1 MTYIHY
7 SLLSVYIHTQIMEQV
22 KDDLKQPIEETD
34 NSGRVKRIVEDVLVS
49 RLTDL
54 CETFKNYQKDIS
66 MRMYAAAITGKMVDD
81 SEQLI
86 EEFCITLKYKK
97 SVQSLEKHC
106 LTFIDILLN
115 IRGSVTSAGEELKDC
130 WSEEVEKQINVH
142 FLCDQV
148 RCKRSNS
155 IPTYTPSSKPRNVH
169 PRPKSESNDH
179 EVYFYQGQE
188 SQTDGDS

>member
-54 CETFKNYQKDIS
+54 CKTFKNYQKDIS
-66 MRMYAAAITGKMVDD
+66 MQMYEVGITGKMVDD

-86 EEFCITLKYKK
+86 EEFCNTLKYEK
-97 SVQSLEKHC
+97 SVQSLEKLC
-106 LTFIDILLN
+106 LKFIDILLN
-115 IRGSVTSAGEELKDC
+115 IRGAVTSAGEELRDR

-142 FLCDQV
+142 FLCDRA
-148 RCKRSNS
+148 RC
-155 IPTYTPSSKPRNVH
+155 SKCTLVDII
-169 PRPKSESNDH
+169 ND
-179 EVYFYQGQE
+179 
-188 SQTDGDS
+188 